1 MTPVAP
7 VQLAYVVEADV
18 TVAVPSV
25 QEPKISPEI
34 VLTASLPTFIVVELA
49 RPENVTL
56 VAVTAIVLSVALL
69 MVSPF
74 CKVKTPAAVK
84 DDVADEPNVQ
94 LFKHESIVVDAAG
107 VVSRPAVEMVVLAV
121 APKVAMPTTPSVPL
135 TVAPGVTSKPAA
147 EIVVLAVAPKVETP
161 SAPSVPPVK
170 MLVLIVVEAP
180 AVPTTKKTPA
190 TTAMVILSNTLS
202 LINENELFIIT

>member
-107 VVSRPAVEMVVLAV
+107 VVSRPAVEMVVSSRPEGCDAHDTER
-121 APKVAMPTTPSVPL
+121 A
-135 TVAPGVTSKPAA
+135 
-147 EIVVLAVAPKVETP
+147 
-161 SAPSVPPVK
+161 
-170 MLVLIVVEAP
+170 
-180 AVPTTKKTPA
+180 
-190 TTAMVILSNTLS
+190 
-202 LINENELFIIT
+202 INCRARSDEQAGC